1 MGLMRKDKSAMIKE
15 IEQVDGV
22 KWALGLDSVVGTAVP
37 DSMIPDD
44 VKPMLKSDNY
54 ELEFIC
60 SDYKTATPKVDAQID
75 AINNIVK
82 SYSKQSMVI
91 GEAPLT
97 KDLETVTDTDFR
109 NVNILSILA
118 IFIIIMIN
126 FKSISLPI
134 ILVAVIEFAI
144 FVNMGIPYFTH
155 TELPFV
161 ASIVIGTIQLGAYGR
176 LCNIDDKPLSKRA
189 QPRTDKLEA
198 VRKAHSLS
206 MKSILISGMTFFAA
220 TFGVSLFSKIDMINS
235 ICTLLARGAVIS
247 TLVVVCVLP
256 ALLLMFDKV
265 IVKTS
270 YHFLNNGKK
279 VKKA

>member
-1 MGLMRKDKSAMIKE
+1 
-15 IEQVDGV
+15 
-22 KWALGLDSVVGTAVP
+22 
-37 DSMIPDD
+37 
-44 VKPMLKSDNY
+44 
-54 ELEFIC
+54 
-60 SDYKTATPKVDAQID
+60 
-75 AINNIVK
+75 
-82 SYSKQSMVI
+82 MVI

-134 ILVAVIEFAI
+134 ILVAVIVFAI

-161 ASIVIGTIQLGAYGR
+161 ASIVIGTIQLGATVDYAILMTNRYQKERSRG
-176 LCNIDDKPLSKRA
+176 L
-189 QPRTDKLEA
+189 DKLEA